1 MLCCSYL
8 VTVARGIAVFSRIS
22 LRHFCLLVALLA
34 GAAQAET
41 VVIRADRWYPINGD
55 PNDPNPG
62 FMVEIARYAL
72 EKAGHQ
78 VDYNLMPWERAL
90 VQAKNGLIDC
100 VVGAYKNDAPNF
112 LFPDISQGAAS
123 TAAFVKK
130 GSAWR
135 YTNLD
140 ALKLVNV
147 GAIAGY
153 SYGKEIDAFIT
164 ANPERVHLL
173 SGERALEQNIRKLLS
188 SRIDV
193 VLEAPAVLNA
203 KLKEMHLTDHIEFAG
218 SINQPQNLY
227 VACTPRKA
235 SSVEYVKL
243 IGDGTRELRASGEL
257 KNILDKY
264 GLQDWQ

>member
-1 MLCCSYL
+1 MLCPHL
-8 VTVARGIAVFSRIS
+8 VTVARRPTVSPRIFLRS
-22 LRHFCLLVALLA
+22 LGLLLALLT
-34 GAAQAET
+34 GTAQADT
-41 VVIRADRWYPINGD
+41 VVIRADRWYPMNGD

-62 FMVEIARYAL
+62 FMIEIARYSL

-78 VDYNLMPWERAL
+78 VDYDLMPWARAL
-90 VQAKNGLIDC
+90 QQAKNGLIDC
-100 VVGAYKNDAPNF
+100 VVGAYKSDAPNF
-112 LFPDISQGAAS
+112 LFPNISQGATN

-130 GSAWR
+130 GSTWR
-135 YTNLD
+135 YSNLE

-147 GAIAGY
+147 GAVASY
-153 SYGKEIDAFIT
+153 SYGKEIDAFIA

-173 SGERALEQNIRKLLS
+173 SGERALEQNIRKVLS

-193 VLEAPAVLNA
+193 VLESPAVLNA
-203 KLKEMHLTDHIEFAG
+203 KLKEMHLTNHVEFAG
-218 SINQPQNLY
+218 SINKPENLY

-264 GLQDWQ
+264 DVQDWQ